1 MTAIVTTPFRV
12 VNAQNFKED
21 VASSSVYVAIGKS
34 DVWSNSTS
42 DTTDTTPFT
51 PLDNIDNIAGAYQ
64 QMIGMKKVTAGEVS
78 HIVPRHTW
86 TSGRAYVAWDS
97 DDPTIYDKAFY
108 IITSEFKVYKC
119 IEAGAG
125 ASTIEPV
132 HINTQPTVESDGY
145 KWKYMYTV
153 TVVAA
158 EKFLTNSYM
167 PVDTLGYP
175 TTATVNG
182 ATSSSTSATL
192 SAANANIKV
201 GQLVTGAG
209 ISGSVTVAAISG
221 TTLTLSSAQSLTDSG
236 TLTFGRFATTDVNY
250 ANQTAQI
257 NSKAHA
263 NAGGIERIEVTAAGQ
278 DYSSAPT
285 VTITG
290 DGTGA
295 TATAV
300 MAGSGS
306 SQTVASITVT
316 NKGTDYNVV
325 DITLSGG
332 GGSLATAR
340 AVIAPPNGHGTDPI
354 SELGAFFV
362 AVNTQLSGSEGGD
375 LTVGQDFRQI
385 SLIKN
390 PQNFGSDVIASATT
404 LRARRALRLDSGASL
419 TGFAVDQVITGSS
432 SAAKAYLVE
441 IDTSNKVLYYY
452 QNSKTGF
459 GNFVSGDTITGT
471 LPNGGSAT
479 LNTGDAFGTLAN
491 GYGPEVKRNS
501 GQLIFLEN
509 RDPIN
514 RSSSQIEDIKL
525 IVEF

>member
-1 MTAIVTTPFRV
+1 
-12 VNAQNFKED
+12 
-21 VASSSVYVAIGKS
+21 
-34 DVWSNSTS
+34 
-42 DTTDTTPFT
+42 
-51 PLDNIDNIAGAYQ
+51 
-64 QMIGMKKVTAGEVS
+64 
-78 HIVPRHTW
+78 
-86 TSGRAYVAWDS
+86 
-97 DDPTIYDKAFY
+97 
-108 IITSEFKVYKC
+108 
-119 IEAGAG
+119 
-125 ASTIEPV
+125 
-132 HINTQPTVESDGY
+132 
-145 KWKYMYTV
+145 
-153 TVVAA
+153 
-158 EKFLTNSYM
+158 M
-167 PVDTLGYP
+167 PVNTLGYP

-182 ATSSSTSATL
+182 ATSSATAATL

-209 ISGSVTVAAISG
+209 ISGSVTVANISG
-221 TTLTLSSAQSLTDSG
+221 TTLTLSSAQSLTDGG

-257 NSKAHA
+257 NSLGHGKAA
-263 NAGGIERIEVTAAGQ
+263 GIERIEVTSAGQ

-316 NKGTDYNVV
+316 DKGTDYNVA
-325 DITLSGG
+325 DIVISGG

-340 AVIAPPNGHGTDPI
+340 AVISPPNGHGTDPI

-362 AVNTQLSGSEGGD
+362 AINTQLSGSEGGD

-385 SLIKN
+385 ALIKN
-390 PQNFGSDVIASATT
+390 PQNFGSDVVASATT
-404 LRARRALRLDSGASL
+404 LRARRSLRLHSGASL
-419 TGFAVDQVITGSS
+419 TGFAVDQVISGSTS
-432 SAAKAYLVE
+432 GAKAYLVE

-452 QNSKTGF
+452 QNEKTGF

-479 LNTGDAFGTLAN
+479 LNTGDAFGTIAN

-525 IVEF
+525 ILEF